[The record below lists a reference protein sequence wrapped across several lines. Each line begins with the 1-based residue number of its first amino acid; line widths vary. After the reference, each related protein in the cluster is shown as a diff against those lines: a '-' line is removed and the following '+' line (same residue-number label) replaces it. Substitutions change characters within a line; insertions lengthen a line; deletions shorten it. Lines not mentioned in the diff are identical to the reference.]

1 YSAGRAATTG
11 RTGAV
16 FNLQP
21 PGCRGSIAY
30 DVGGCDSLIIDNDNG
45 IIVKSNSPEELADKL
60 AFLLS
65 NPKARVEMG
74 IKGRKRIQDK
84 FSSVMIIDK
93 TLQIYHDVV
102 R

>member
-1 YSAGRAATTG
+1 
-11 RTGAV
+11 
-16 FNLQP
+16 
-21 PGCRGSIAY
+21 
-30 DVGGCDSLIIDNDNG
+30 G

-65 NPKARVEMG
+65 NPKARVEMS

>member
-1 YSAGRAATTG
+1 IGPDPRNFNQRVSLGRNDLLI
-11 RTGAV
+11 RT
-16 FNLQP
+16 FP
-21 PGCRGSIAY
+21 Y

-84 FSSVMIIDK
+84 FSSGMIISK
-93 TLQIYHDVV
+93 TLKTYHDVV
-102 R
+102 EG